1 MFMEK
6 DIDKSYYNGY
16 RDIKSM
22 LDNTQDKNGFYP
34 LRQVSLTNIRIVICN
49 DDICPYYKKKYSCFG
64 ISGCILK
71 LIQDKS

>member
-1 MFMEK
+1 MED
-6 DIDKSYYNGY
+6 DIDKSY
-16 RDIKSM
+16 
-22 LDNTQDKNGFYP
+22 DNSYVMAKYIMKKIQDKNGFYP
-34 LRQVSLTNIRIVICN
+34 LRQVSLTNIRIAICN

>member
-1 MFMEK
+1 MED
-6 DIDKSYYNGY
+6 DIDKSYYNSY
-16 RDIKSM
+16 TDIKSI

-34 LRQVSLTNIRIVICN
+34 LRQVSLTDIRITICN
-49 DDICPYYKKKYSCFG
+49 EDICPYYKKGYSCFG

>member
-1 MFMEK
+1 MED
-6 DIDKSYYNGY
+6 DIDKSYYNSY
-16 RDIKSM
+16 TDIKSI
-22 LDNTQDKNGFYP
+22 LDNTQDKSGFYP
-34 LRQVSLTNIRIVICN
+34 LRQVSLTNIRIAICN